1 MIHDMPTKHHIY
13 KETMYKKDIRQ
24 EANIKDLKMGHLL
37 VLSTINFLLEN
48 HSSAYP
54 SQSKISFI
62 IGYSRRQ
69 VSRIIAELCRM
80 RLMSKETFFNHET
93 RINETCIY
101 HIAGWL
107 KTTEQKHAI
116 KRRINALTFCKIRS
130 WITRPAADV
139 SRYILKVSTSIDISL
154 LLGAVAL
161 QKRENWLRRFDI
173 WPFHPPDRS
182 RKNTTTTKPNCSTGR
197 NLDDRYK
204 CDVSNQKKKEYK
216 DVQVSTECEWIEPIG
231 CGTTGEL
238 SGEDGSVCSVGTQEQ
253 ERYPETVCVSEW
265 DMQAAYGEVDGSSE
279 SEEYNA
285 ITLFD
290 T

>member
-13 KETMYKKDIRQ
+13 KETMVKKAPSQ
-24 EANIKDLKMGHLL
+24 EANVKDLKMAHLL

-173 WPFHPPDRS
+173 WPFPPPSFIKNQSLIQMVHQDPEVEANIHLKKGHEYEEPTLGHPGPVTIGHRTAPTGFQYEGITPSCPESEDTQDYWEPSEVYQSSMSERS
-182 RKNTTTTKPNCSTGR
+182 
-197 NLDDRYK
+197 
-204 CDVSNQKKKEYK
+204 
-216 DVQVSTECEWIEPIG
+216 IEF
-231 CGTTGEL
+231 
-238 SGEDGSVCSVGTQEQ
+238 
-253 ERYPETVCVSEW
+253 
-265 DMQAAYGEVDGSSE
+265 EVPGSSE
-279 SEEYNA
+279 PEEYNA
-285 ITLFD
+285 ITLFG